1 MLGTFNIQKTIQAAA
16 TLMKVSPFQCMSRM
30 RLLKFL
36 YIADRESL
44 KEAGRPITTD
54 VVVAMRKGPVLSQT
68 YDLIKGND
76 WGSPAW
82 DKHFSNV
89 GFVVH
94 LTSDPGVD
102 QLSKFE
108 LEKLHNVSS
117 RFQDADDEDVA
128 EYTHQFPEWLKN
140 RPEGNGQKNIPLD
153 DLLEAIG
160 MLPHKDELVSDARSL
175 KSVDAILD
183 SVRR

>member
-16 TLMKVSPFQCMSRM
+16 TLLKVSPFQCMGRM

-44 KEAGRPITTD
+44 KEAGRPITAD
-54 VVVAMRKGPVLSQT
+54 VAVAMRKGPVLSQT

-76 WGSPAW
+76 FGAPLW
-82 DKHFSNV
+82 DKYFSSV
-89 GFVVH
+89 GFAVH

-102 QLSKFE
+102 LLSKFE
-108 LEKLHNVSS
+108 LEKLHDIST

-128 EYTHQFPEWLKN
+128 EFTHQFPEWLKN
-140 RPEGNGQKNIPLD
+140 RPPGNGRNTIPFD
-153 DLLEAIG
+153 DLLDAIG
-160 MLPHKDELVSDARSL
+160 MLSHKNELLAGANSL
-175 KSVDAILD
+175 KSVDAILE